1 MDPERRR
8 SERVAVDGGGSSGVM
23 RAAIPVALRDISA
36 GGLGLSLPSSI
47 EPGGVYPLTALL
59 RGLSLA
65 TPVRITRCR
74 PGAPGTGPPGEREA
88 AWEAGAEFL
97 WRDEGDASALRR
109 WLERAS
115 PRAF

>member
-8 SERVAVDGGGSSGVM
+8 SARVAVDGGGSNGVV

-36 GGLGLSLPSSI
+36 GGLGLNLRASL

-65 TPVRITRCR
+65 TPIRITRCR
-74 PGAPGTGPPGEREA
+74 LGAPRTDSPGEREA

-109 WLERAS
+109 WLER
-115 PRAF
+115 RAQAPF